1 MKVKNMQKTNILK
14 NCLNISEEL
23 NDKKLV
29 NVFFKLSSKISINK
43 SIENKKYNP
52 PIHWDEDLQIM
63 RLSSRCFILSNIV
76 KPVEVNPDIA
86 SKYASIKVIL

>member
-1 MKVKNMQKTNILK
+1 MNVKNMQKTNILK

-43 SIENKKYNP
+43 SMENKKYNP
-52 PIHWDEDLQIM
+52 PIH
-63 RLSSRCFILSNIV
+63 
-76 KPVEVNPDIA
+76 
-86 SKYASIKVIL
+86 